1 MNQLSLT
8 NNRFKFKTS
17 LKFMID
23 LEKCVKYASNLI
35 KKNRKITTC
44 NRMNLRALGVQHFNP
59 LCPKLTLY
67 IRSRWGHVTW
77 PTSRKRKGKERKR
90 KVGKWVSGKKSKERK
105 GKGRGERWVS
115 GKKSK
120 ERKGKGR
127 EGREERWVSGKK
139 SKGENWFGVQFQFS
153 WDSLQYCRQR
163 EREAGGKPR
172 ISKGLLLNEG
182 RDLRD
187 TLTSS
192 S

>member
-17 LKFMID
+17 LKFTID
-23 LEKCVKYASNLI
+23 LDKCVKYASNLI

-44 NRMNLRALGVQHFNP
+44 NRMDLRALGVQHFNP

-105 GKGRGERWVS
+105 GKGR
-115 GKKSK
+115 
-120 ERKGKGR
+120 

-139 SKGENWFGVQFQFS
+139 SKEENWFGVQFQFS